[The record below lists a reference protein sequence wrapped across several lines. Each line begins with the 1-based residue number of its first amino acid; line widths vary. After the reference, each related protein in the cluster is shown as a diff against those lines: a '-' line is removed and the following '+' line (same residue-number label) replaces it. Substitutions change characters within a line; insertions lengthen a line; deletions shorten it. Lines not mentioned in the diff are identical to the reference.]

1 MTYSDNLDSPSEP
14 PGYTAKSDFNHGDTM
29 EDESLLRIMSQRD
42 SRPKS
47 RRWCPNLDMK
57 HWLAIN
63 LAFTS
68 FNLAV
73 VLVLAVLWR
82 SERLTL
88 RPASSSTVS
97 LLPPSPATV
106 AIEKELRPFSL
117 TSPYDKPPGPETDQ
131 LWHDL
136 VNTGAMFP
144 LSEEQFSEVNDNIE
158 TGIRYTHDPQGRFLG
173 TLAATHQI
181 HCVDALRKGLWFHYE
196 HYRATNDP
204 LFIDKDPPEEH
215 LMHCVEMLRNAVMC
229 FGDVS
234 VITYNWKKG
243 HDAPKGSFKSLH
255 ACQKWDKIEDWRAI
269 HNITE
274 EIKTLERPIGIF
286 DEDTAKHARASN
298 VDAMAERG

>member
-1 MTYSDNLDSPSEP
+1 MSVPS
-14 PGYTAKSDFNHGDTM
+14 
-29 EDESLLRIMSQRD
+29 
-42 SRPKS
+42 
-47 RRWCPNLDMK
+47 
-57 HWLAIN
+57 
-63 LAFTS
+63 
-68 FNLAV
+68 
-73 VLVLAVLWR
+73 
-82 SERLTL
+82 
-88 RPASSSTVS
+88 
-97 LLPPSPATV
+97 SPATV